1 MKASAY
7 YKWQDCAWNA
17 SFKAESQLIFK
28 WVTENQEAIFHQADE
43 SYRYATS
50 PCFWAGLWT
59 DFMEHLY
66 RVRQLAAVMPLT
78 LEDLLL
84 SVEQY
89 AMEFDSNYGPIEEPF
104 RTYDDVWTLIY
115 AGHSEYMDTTRKFTW
130 TPDGYALNAASG
142 ELVPVDVPEI
152 KSVRSIFSA
161 VNSLAFDFEKKMLA
175 MIMPSIRH
183 CHPLGFLGVS
193 SARRRRERVQ
203 VWAALSVETTIC
215 RFLNY
220 AVRVLEGQ
228 ALITLL
234 RVFTILCL
242 RRGTILLQ
250 LLPWPRRFLEKAI
263 RGPEPGAKVF
273 DPKHWTRIFIC
284 HDLITKCFEL
294 VVICNNVYYLLC
306 SCWSVHVPSFWFKSI
321 SIKPSV

>member
-1 MKASAY
+1 
-7 YKWQDCAWNA
+7 
-17 SFKAESQLIFK
+17 
-28 WVTENQEAIFHQADE
+28 
-43 SYRYATS
+43 
-50 PCFWAGLWT
+50 
-59 DFMEHLY
+59 
-66 RVRQLAAVMPLT
+66 
-78 LEDLLL
+78 
-84 SVEQY
+84 
-89 AMEFDSNYGPIEEPF
+89 
-104 RTYDDVWTLIY
+104 
-115 AGHSEYMDTTRKFTW
+115 MDTTRKFTW

-220 AVRVLEGQ
+220 AVRVLEGK

-250 LLPWPRRFLEKAI
+250 LGCIETLSMRIVGMPRLPRLL
-263 RGPEPGAKVF
+263 VF
-273 DPKHWTRIFIC
+273 
-284 HDLITKCFEL
+284 
-294 VVICNNVYYLLC
+294 
-306 SCWSVHVPSFWFKSI
+306 SCGVSKFRVQSRQTGERATLMSARQG
-321 SIKPSV
+321 